1 MPYDSFSTY
10 GGAPASHEDTG
21 TTKAQSRRVA
31 QNAPESV
38 RFMVVSGFLGAG
50 KTTTMIALG
59 EHMNTAYGK
68 VGIIANDLGAN
79 LVDTNLTQTSG
90 CTVEEIASG
99 CICYQMDNTID
110 KIRRLKDRDGCVFVM
125 SDIPG
130 CGVGALD
137 HTYHRLADDC
147 ADWVVL
153 APFMVVVDP
162 ERLRM
167 LLPEKADIHLPEELV
182 YLMKLQLEEADLVVL
197 NKIDLLSPDEI
208 DRDVAFL
215 KEACPDVPVLAISAL
230 DRTGIPELA
239 EYITTHVSALKNFS
253 VRDDEKFA
261 EAETKLTWY
270 NRRMFFKTL
279 DGGKIDCNAV
289 VDDIIE
295 GVRMGLIE
303 RRRNVPHLKTFATAG
318 AGDFNK
324 CSLIG
329 IDYDIEHTQPFIRKH
344 KKMSMIVNARAV
356 CESRP
361 LARIV
366 DDAIDDVCDKY
377 GLDCQVF
384 FTECFGMGDE
394 GR

>member
-1 MPYDSFSTY
+1 MAYDSFSTY
-10 GGAPASHEDTG
+10 GGAGAAHEDTG
-21 TTKAQSRRVA
+21 QTKAARRVA
-31 QNAPESV
+31 ENAPDRI

-50 KTTTMIALG
+50 KTTAMIALG
-59 EHMNTAYGK
+59 EYMDKNYGHI
-68 VGIIANDLGAN
+68 GLIANDLGAN

-110 KIRRLKDRDGCVFVM
+110 KIRRLKDRDGCVFIM

-147 ADWVVL
+147 ADWITL
-153 APFMVVVDP
+153 SPFMVVVDP

-197 NKIDLLSPDEI
+197 NKIDLLTEEEI
-208 DRDVAFL
+208 QRDIDFL
-215 KEACPDVPVLAISAL
+215 KEACPDVPVMAISAL
-230 DRTGIPELA
+230 KKIGIAELA
-239 EYITTHVSALKNFS
+239 EFITTHESALKNFS

-279 DGGKIDCNAV
+279 DESKIDCNAV
-289 VDDIIE
+289 IDDIIE
-295 GVRMGLIE
+295 NIRMGLIE
-303 RRRNVPHLKTFATAG
+303 RKRNVPHLKTFATAG

-329 IDYDIEHTQPFIRKH
+329 IDYDIEHTQLFIRDH
-344 KKMSMIVNARAV
+344 KKMSMIINARAV

-361 LARIV
+361 LARLV

-377 GLDCQVF
+377 NLDVQVF

>member
-10 GGAPASHEDTG
+10 GGAAGEDTG
-21 TTKAQSRRVA
+21 QTKASSRVA
-31 QNAPESV
+31 ANAPERI

-59 EHMNTAYGK
+59 EHMDKNHGH
-68 VGIIANDLGAN
+68 VGLIANDLGAN

-147 ADWVVL
+147 ADWITL
-153 APFMVVVDP
+153 SPFMVVVDP

-167 LLPEKADIHLPEELV
+167 LLPEKADINLPEELV

-197 NKIDLLSPDEI
+197 NKTDLLSEEEI
-208 DRDVAFL
+208 ARDVAFL
-215 KEACPDVPVLAISAL
+215 EEACPDVPVMAISAL
-230 DRTGIPELA
+230 EKTGIPELA
-239 EYITTHVSALKNFS
+239 DYLTTHVSALKNFS

-295 GVRMGLIE
+295 GIRMGLIE
-303 RRRNVPHLKTFATAG
+303 RKRNVPHLKTFATAG

-329 IDYDIEHTQPFIRKH
+329 VDYDIEHTQLFIRDH
-344 KKMSMIVNARAV
+344 KKFSMIINARAV

-366 DDAIDDVCDKY
+366 DDAIDDACEKY
-377 GLDCQVF
+377 GLDVQVF

>member
-10 GGAPASHEDTG
+10 GGAAGEDTG
-21 TTKAQSRRVA
+21 QMKASSRVA
-31 QNAPESV
+31 ANAPDRI

-59 EHMNTAYGK
+59 EHMDKNHGH
-68 VGIIANDLGAN
+68 VGLIANDLGAN

-147 ADWVVL
+147 ADWITL
-153 APFMVVVDP
+153 SPFMVIVDP

-167 LLPEKADIHLPEELV
+167 LLPEKADINLPEELV

-197 NKIDLLSPDEI
+197 NKIDLLSDEEI
-208 DRDVAFL
+208 ARDVAFL
-215 KEACPDVPVLAISAL
+215 EEACPDVPVMAISA
-230 DRTGIPELA
+230 REKTGIPELA
-239 EYITTHVSALKNFS
+239 DYLTTHVSALKNFS

-289 VDDIIE
+289 IDDIIE
-295 GVRMGLIE
+295 GIRMGLIE
-303 RRRNVPHLKTFATAG
+303 RKRNVPHLKTFATAG
-318 AGDFNK
+318 AGGFNK

-329 IDYDIEHTQPFIRKH
+329 VDYDIEHTQLFIRGH
-344 KKMSMIVNARAV
+344 KKFSMIINARAV

-366 DDAIDDVCDKY
+366 DDAIDDVCEKY
-377 GLDCQVF
+377 GLDVQVF

>member
-10 GGAPASHEDTG
+10 GGASAAHEDTA
-21 TTKAQSRRVA
+21 TTKASLRLA
-31 QNAPESV
+31 SEIPERI

-59 EHMNTAYGK
+59 EHMDKTYGK
-68 VGIIANDLGAN
+68 IGIIANDLGAN

-137 HTYHRLADDC
+137 HTYHRLDDDC
-147 ADWVVL
+147 SDWITL
-153 APFMVVVDP
+153 SPFMVVVDP

-167 LLPEKADIHLPEELV
+167 LLPEKADINLPEELV

-197 NKIDLLSPDEI
+197 NKIDLLSQEEI

-215 KEACPDVPVLAISAL
+215 TEACPEVPVLAISAIEK
-230 DRTGIPELA
+230 TGIPELA
-239 EYITTHVSALKNFS
+239 EFITTHESALKNFS

-289 VDDIIE
+289 IDDIIE
-295 GVRMGLIE
+295 GIRMGLIE
-303 RRRNVPHLKTFATAG
+303 KKRNVPHLKTFATAG

-329 IDYDIEHTQPFIRKH
+329 VDYDIEHTQEFIRDH
-344 KKMSMIVNARAV
+344 KKMSMIINARAV

-361 LARIV
+361 LARLV